1 MGAKENLVGNIK
13 SIMHVPGRVM
23 LGDIKGFKIIIIQ
36 LYLRSLSEAEAE
48 GGKDFNHSLGNLGD
62 RMFCPQGD
70 AATRERDI
78 NALLR
83 KAFILVFSDE
93 SFNCLSN
100 PLL

>member
-1 MGAKENLVGNIK
+1 MGTKENLVGNIK

-36 LYLRSLSEAEAE
+36 FYLRALSEAEAE
-48 GGKDFNHSLGNLGD
+48 GGKDFNRSLGNLRD

-70 AATRERDI
+70 AAAGERDI
-78 NALLR
+78 NAFLCET
-83 KAFILVFSDE
+83 FILVFSDE
-93 SFNCLSN
+93 SFNCLGN